1 MITIVTLPQFDKN
14 IKKLCKKYHSLYTDF
29 AKLIQELQ
37 DNPYLGTDL
46 GNGVRK
52 IRVSITSKGKGK
64 RGGARVLTDT
74 EAVISMKEGCIV
86 LLSIYDKSE
95 METLSDTA
103 IKALIKEARNL

>member
-14 IKKLCKKYHSLYTDF
+14 IKKLCKKYHSLYIDF

-46 GNGVRK
+46 GNGARK
-52 IRVSITSKGKGK
+52 IRLSITSKGK

-103 IKALIKEARNL
+103 IKALIKEARDL